1 MPWNH
6 DTARA
11 YGELGRQHHVAILE
25 SVVPGL
31 LGSLEGRRVLDF
43 GCGPGRLAIALA
55 EAGAAE
61 VVAVDESSEMV
72 AEARANVDR
81 SERDLRRRVVV
92 RHGNETD
99 LGALGGFDAVL
110 SSLALMM
117 CDSRPRLEAVSRA
130 LVGALKPGGRL
141 VVVITHPCFRR
152 RDYGTFHYVLPND
165 YDYWRSGVPYE
176 VRLTPGAEHTTAT
189 ITDHHWTLEDYCNA
203 LSSAGSALTR
213 LLELPASRRDD
224 GAPDG
229 PPAYLAA
236 RLERIR
242 PRTTPAPTPPREPS

>member
-31 LGSLEGRRVLDF
+31 LGSLDKRRVLDF
-43 GCGPGRLAIALA
+43 GCGPGRLAVALA

-72 AEARANVDR
+72 AEARTTIDR
-81 SERDLRRRVVV
+81 ERGDIRRRISV
-92 RHGNETD
+92 RRGDETD
-99 LGALGGFDAVL
+99 LGALGGFDAAL

-117 CDSRPRLEAVSRA
+117 CDTRERLETVSRA
-130 LVGALKPGGRL
+130 LVGALEPGGRL
-141 VVVITHPCFRR
+141 VVVVTHPCFRR
-152 RDYGTFHYVLPND
+152 RDYGTFHYVLPDD

-176 VRLTPGAEHTTAT
+176 VRLTPQSGQQAAT

-203 LSSAGSALTR
+203 LTSAGGALTR

-224 GAPDG
+224 GTPDG

-236 RLERIR
+236 RLKRIG
-242 PRTTPAPTPPREPS
+242 PSSAPSRRLS